1 MKYIV
6 LFHLTGKRN
15 QREFMYCGQS
25 HIARKIVELEVLTFL
40 VEFKTP
46 SPCTEEVRAHLW
58 GSLDILIMEMRR
70 LL

>member
-25 HIARKIVELEVLTFL
+25 HIARKIVRLKFYLFWLTLKLPVHTLRKSGLISGVLLTF
-40 VEFKTP
+40 
-46 SPCTEEVRAHLW
+46 
-58 GSLDILIMEMRR
+58 
-70 LL
+70 

>member
-1 MKYIV
+1 MKYV
-6 LFHLTGKRN
+6 LLFPLTGKRN

-25 HIARKIVELEVLTFL
+25 HIARKLVGLEVLTFL
-40 VEFKTP
+40 IDFKIP
-46 SPCTEEVRAHLW
+46 SPHTEEVRAHFW